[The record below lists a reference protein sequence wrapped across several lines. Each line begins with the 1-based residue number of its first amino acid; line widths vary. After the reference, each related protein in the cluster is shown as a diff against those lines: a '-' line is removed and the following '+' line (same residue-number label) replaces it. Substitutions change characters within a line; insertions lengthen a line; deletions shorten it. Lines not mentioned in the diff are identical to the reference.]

1 MTTRQDLHPKEIAHS
16 GTWASSL
23 IPPRNKE
30 EQYTLAFIAIGAKA
44 VTLTNYYA
52 LAGVSTEKSKTCRG
66 LLHVVSAENPQTRFS
81 FL

>member
-1 MTTRQDLHPKEIAHS
+1 MTTRHDLNSKEITHT

-30 EQYTLAFIAIGAKA
+30 EQFTLGFIAIGAKA

-52 LAGVSTEKSKTCRG
+52 LAGVSTEKSEKCRG

-81 FL
+81 FF